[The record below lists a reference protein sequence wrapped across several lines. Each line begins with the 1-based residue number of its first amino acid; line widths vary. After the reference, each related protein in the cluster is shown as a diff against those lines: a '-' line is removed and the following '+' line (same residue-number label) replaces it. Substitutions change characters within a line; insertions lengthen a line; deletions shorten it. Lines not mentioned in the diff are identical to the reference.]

1 MFTIIETN
9 DSQFLPFLQQ
19 SLNLAKDD
27 SNISPDWI
35 SCLNNT
41 IEVLSPLK

>member
-9 DSQFLPFLQQ
+9 DSQFLSFLQQ

-27 SNISPDWI
+27 PNISPDWI
-35 SCLNNT
+35 SCLPNAV
-41 IEVLSPLK
+41 ELLC